1 MIMSMAPLMDI
12 LRAAAKASSLSQADI
27 CRALGLSRPH
37 ICQFYAGTKG
47 LSVEKA
53 EELAAFLRLEIVAR
67 PVDKAKAKAPRKAV
81 ENRSTKLSSK
91 EKRRRK
97 AARDRARYH
106 ARMADPAKRAVM
118 QARWRAR
125 RADPVKRAAINARER
140 ARRADPE
147 YRAAFNARQRAA
159 RQSAAR
165 QALKMSKLAGKTK
178 TKTKKRGK

>member
-1 MIMSMAPLMDI
+1 MISMMKPLLDD
-12 LRAAAKASSLSQADI
+12 LRAAAKASSWSQAEI
-27 CRALGLSRPH
+27 ARALGLSTPH

-47 LSVEKA
+47 LSVEAA
-53 EELAAFLRLEIVAR
+53 ERLAAFLGLEIVAW
-67 PVDKAKAKAPRKAV
+67 PVAKAKAPRKAV

-147 YRAAFNARQRAA
+147 YRAAFHARQRAA
-159 RQSAAR
+159 RQAR
-165 QALKMSKLAGKTK
+165 KMSKLAGKTK
-178 TKTKKRGK
+178 TKKRGK